1 METTPPS
8 ARALPTVQ
16 PARSPRPHL
25 MPTTPHQGTPSKGHQ
40 DPHMNNSPVAVAA
53 RINGRKGGNPNFK
66 AQREAT
72 KRTYP
77 LGDVLD
83 VFAERAISGRPTPR
97 TSSNLGPM
105 TARDQEMI
113 KRVVGVSAEEFQSLF
128 SERLRTL
135 ADMAVDRIQEKLA
148 EGGQKLGDLNMTLA
162 ISVDKLAAMNSK
174 PSQGNLSVQINNY
187 GDMSRDELLAS
198 LKGEKKVIDIDVI

>member
-25 MPTTPHQGTPSKGHQ
+25 MPTTPPQGTPSKGHQ
-40 DPHMNNSPVAVAA
+40 DPHMNNSPRAIAA
-53 RINGRKGGNPNFK
+53 RINGRKGGNPNAGDNK
-66 AQREAT
+66 
-72 KRTYP
+72 KTYP
-77 LGDVLD
+77 LEEVLD
-83 VFAERAISGRPTPR
+83 AFTERAIKGGAMPR
-97 TSSNLGPM
+97 TTYKLKSM
-105 TARDQEMI
+105 TKDDQNMI
-113 KRVVGVSAEEFQSLF
+113 SRVVGVSAEEFQSMF

-135 ADMAVDRIQEKLA
+135 ATKAAERIEEKLA
-148 EGGQKLGDLNMTLA
+148 EGGQKLSDLNMTLA

>member
-1 METTPPS
+1 M
-8 ARALPTVQ
+8 
-16 PARSPRPHL
+16 
-25 MPTTPHQGTPSKGHQ
+25 
-40 DPHMNNSPVAVAA
+40 
-53 RINGRKGGNPNFK
+53 
-66 AQREAT
+66 
-72 KRTYP
+72 
-77 LGDVLD
+77 D
-83 VFAERAISGRPTPR
+83 VFAERAIKGGAMPR
-97 TSSNLGPM
+97 TIHNLKPM

>member
-1 METTPPS
+1 
-8 ARALPTVQ
+8 
-16 PARSPRPHL
+16 
-25 MPTTPHQGTPSKGHQ
+25 
-40 DPHMNNSPVAVAA
+40 MNNSPKAIAA
-53 RINGRKGGNPNFK
+53 RINGRKGGNPNFT
-66 AQREAT
+66 AGREVPT

-77 LGDVLD
+77 LDAVLD
-83 VFAERAISGRPTPR
+83 EFAERAIAGKKYPR
-97 TSSNLGPM
+97 TNSTLGPM
-105 TARDQEMI
+105 TEEDQKMI

-187 GDMSRDELLAS
+187 GDMSRDELLSS

>member
-1 METTPPS
+1 MTEDD
-8 ARALPTVQ
+8 Q
-16 PARSPRPHL
+16 K
-25 MPTTPHQGTPSKGHQ
+25 M
-40 DPHMNNSPVAVAA
+40 
-53 RINGRKGGNPNFK
+53 IN
-66 AQREAT
+66 
-72 KRTYP
+72 
-77 LGDVLD
+77 
-83 VFAERAISGRPTPR
+83 
-97 TSSNLGPM
+97 
-105 TARDQEMI
+105 
-113 KRVVGVSAEEFQSLF
+113 RVVGVSAEEFQSLF

-187 GDMSRDELLAS
+187 GDMSRDELLSS

>member
-1 METTPPS
+1 
-8 ARALPTVQ
+8 
-16 PARSPRPHL
+16 
-25 MPTTPHQGTPSKGHQ
+25 
-40 DPHMNNSPVAVAA
+40 MNNSPRAIAA
-53 RINGRKGGNPNFK
+53 RINGRKGGNPNLS
-66 AQREAT
+66 AQASAT

-77 LGDVLD
+77 LDAVLD
-83 VFAERAISGRPTPR
+83 AFAERAIKGGAMPR
-97 TSSNLGPM
+97 TSTQIKSM
-105 TARDQEMI
+105 TEDDQKMI
-113 KRVVGVSAEEFQSLF
+113 NRVVGVSAEEFQSLF

-135 ADMAVDRIQEKLA
+135 AAKAAERIEEKLA
-148 EGGQKLGDLNMTLA
+148 EGGQKLSDLNMTLA

>member
-1 METTPPS
+1 
-8 ARALPTVQ
+8 LD
-16 PARSPRPHL
+16 
-25 MPTTPHQGTPSKGHQ
+25 G
-40 DPHMNNSPVAVAA
+40 
-53 RINGRKGGNPNFK
+53 
-66 AQREAT
+66 
-72 KRTYP
+72 
-77 LGDVLD
+77 VLD
-83 VFAERAISGRPTPR
+83 AFAERAIKGGAMPR
-97 TSSNLGPM
+97 TIHNLKPM